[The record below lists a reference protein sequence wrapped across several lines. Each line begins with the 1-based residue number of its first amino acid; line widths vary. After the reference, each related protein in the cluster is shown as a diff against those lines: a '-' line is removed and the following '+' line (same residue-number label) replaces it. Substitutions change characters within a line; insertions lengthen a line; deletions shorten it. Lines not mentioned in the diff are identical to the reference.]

1 MEVSET
7 MFDDHEKF
15 EKLAFLSLGTTILTL
30 AKTDWNSFLIIF
42 DELSRAFFVFLYDQ

>member
-15 EKLAFLSLGTTILTL
+15 EKLLFFLALGATILTL
-30 AKTDWNSFLIIF
+30 AKTD
-42 DELSRAFFVFLYDQ
+42 